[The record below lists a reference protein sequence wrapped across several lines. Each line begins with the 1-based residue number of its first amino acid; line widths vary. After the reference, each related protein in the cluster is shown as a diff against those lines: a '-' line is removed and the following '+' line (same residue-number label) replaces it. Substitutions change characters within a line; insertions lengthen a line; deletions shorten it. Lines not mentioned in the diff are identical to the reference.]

1 MMLVL
6 GPPAAMSSTMLAPSG
21 VGTGVGVGLG
31 AGGVGDG
38 VVGVGL
44 AAAMSAN
51 QAGTMTRTLSDLTRR
66 PKVTSDR
73 RPGDRPGGGRLGKS
87 PARIHH
93 TAEPPAQHLHLC
105 RVEQPIERSGELS

>member
-1 MMLVL
+1 MDSFGRKEDPLAVMLVL

-21 VGTGVGVGLG
+21 VGTG
-31 AGGVGDG
+31 
-38 VVGVGL
+38 VGVGL

-105 RVEQPIERSGELS
+105 RVEQPVERSGELS